1 MAGARQQ
8 PAAQDVV
15 GAEVTRRSA
24 VRQLRTAALSWAW
37 AGLPGEEFDAAL
49 EEAREA
55 LRAQSKVIAALKD
68 KT

>member
-1 MAGARQQ
+1 MAGGQPQ
-8 PAAQDVV
+8 PAAQDAV
-15 GAEVTRRSA
+15 GAEITRRSA
-24 VRQLRTAALSWAW
+24 TRQLRTAALSWAW

-55 LRAQSKVIAALKD
+55 LRAQSKVIAAMKD